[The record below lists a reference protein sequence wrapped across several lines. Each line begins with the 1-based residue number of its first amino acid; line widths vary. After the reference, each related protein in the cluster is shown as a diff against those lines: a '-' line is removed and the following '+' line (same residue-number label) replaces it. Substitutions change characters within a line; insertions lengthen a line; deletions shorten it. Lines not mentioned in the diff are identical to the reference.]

1 MKKILFT
8 IVIAFAAILSSS
20 ADDSAK
26 RLTYTNPI
34 IKKSIPDPTII
45 KADDGYFYLYGTED
59 TRNMPIYRSRNL
71 VDWMFVGTA
80 FTEATRP
87 RTVNPYVSY
96 KNSEGNTVSAMMW
109 APDINYINGQYV
121 LYYAIGVWGIEWKS
135 GVGVATSERP
145 EGPFVDRGA
154 VFISDEIGV
163 QNSIDQFFI
172 EEGGKNYLVWGS
184 FRGIYIIQ
192 LTDDGLRVM
201 PGATKKQLAGGLM
214 EASYI
219 YKKDGYYYLF
229 GSAGSCCDGASSTY
243 HVVYGRSTN
252 LMGPYVNKNGGTM
265 LNNQAE
271 TLLKGDSFVAGPG
284 HNAEF
289 VEDDKNQTWI
299 IYHGYLKE
307 EADKGRCVFLDQ
319 VKWSNGWPYIEN
331 SVASKQSAAP
341 YFQHQ

>member
-1 MKKILFT
+1 MKKTLPIL
-8 IVIAFAAILSSS
+8 IAAFAFVMS
-20 ADDSAK
+20 AQADNSAK
-26 RLTYTNPI
+26 RLSFSNPI
-34 IKKSIPDPTII
+34 IKKSIPDPSII
-45 KADDGYFYLYGTED
+45 KAEDGYFYLYGTED

-71 VDWMFVGTA
+71 LDWMFVGTA

-87 RTVNPYVSY
+87 RTVTPYVAY
-96 KNSEGNTVSAMMW
+96 KNDAGNIVNAMMW

-172 EEGGKNYLVWGS
+172 SENGKNYLVWGS
-184 FRGIYIIQ
+184 FRGIYIIE
-192 LTDDGLRVM
+192 LTADGLRVK
-201 PGATKKQLAGGLM
+201 PGAQKKQLAGGLM

-229 GSAGSCCDGASSTY
+229 GSAGSCCEGANSTY
-243 HVVYGRSTN
+243 HVVYGRSTS
-252 LMGPYVNKNGGTM
+252 LFGPYVNKTGGRM
-265 LNNQAE
+265 LDNRAE
-271 TLLKGDSFVAGPG
+271 TLLKSNDFVAGPG

-299 IYHGYLKE
+299 IYHGYLKQ
-307 EADKGRCVFLDQ
+307 EADKGRCVFLDR
-319 VKWSNGWPYIEN
+319 VKWNSGWPYIEGGVP
-331 SVASKQSAAP
+331 SRKSDAP
-341 YFQHQ
+341 YFNN